1 MMIRVGCASDT
12 PGKMNVI
19 CFQLWLSHHRQK
31 LFSRPNVKRFCKYV
45 KHIKYVIMN
54 TSYVV
59 GAIVKMATPKETK
72 ESVKRTTIIL
82 DDEERKYV
90 DSLIKEGLEP
100 GIKPLISK
108 MLDIYRSMSIY
119 DWRYPGEY
127 YVGVSRVAFV
137 NVEFINTL
145 FQYIPQNKWR
155 EVGHRMGEAA
165 RISMEATLNL
175 ETANREKWD
184 DVFKRLR
191 VQGFGD
197 FYIKDRYF
205 VVRAPFINSAEA
217 LCGFLEKLL
226 DIKLEVRTSAA
237 PFVFAV
243 VEEAKAKE
251 GK

>member
-1 MMIRVGCASDT
+1 
-12 PGKMNVI
+12 
-19 CFQLWLSHHRQK
+19 
-31 LFSRPNVKRFCKYV
+31 
-45 KHIKYVIMN
+45 
-54 TSYVV
+54 
-59 GAIVKMATPKETK
+59 MAK
-72 ESVKRTTIIL
+72 ESKDAVKRTTIIL
-82 DDEERKYV
+82 EDEERKYI
-90 DSLIKEGLEP
+90 DQLISEGREP

-145 FQYIPQNKWR
+145 LQYIPQNKWR
-155 EVGHRMGEAA
+155 EVGQKMGEAA

-175 ETANREKWD
+175 ETTAKEKWD

-197 FYIKDRYF
+197 FYPRDKYFIIK
-205 VVRAPFINSAEA
+205 APFISNAEV
-217 LCGFLEKLL
+217 LCGFLESLL
-226 DIKLEVRTSAA
+226 NVKLEVRTSTA

-243 VEEAKAKE
+243 LEETKTRTK
-251 GK
+251 

>member
-1 MMIRVGCASDT
+1 
-12 PGKMNVI
+12 
-19 CFQLWLSHHRQK
+19 
-31 LFSRPNVKRFCKYV
+31 
-45 KHIKYVIMN
+45 
-54 TSYVV
+54 
-59 GAIVKMATPKETK
+59 MAAPKEPK

-82 DDEERKYV
+82 NDEERKYI
-90 DSLIKEGLEP
+90 DSLIKEGREP

-127 YVGVSRVAFV
+127 YIGVSRVAFV

-145 FQYIPQNKWR
+145 IQFISPSKLR
-155 EVGHRMGEAA
+155 EAGHKMGEAA
-165 RISMEATLNL
+165 RISMEATLGL
-175 ETANREKWD
+175 ETTKREKWE

-197 FYIKDRYF
+197 FYLKDRYF
-205 VVRAPFINSAEA
+205 VIKAPFISNAET

-226 DIKLEVRTSAA
+226 DVKLEVRTPAA

-243 VEEAKAKE
+243 VEEAKAKQE
-251 GK
+251 K